1 MRRADI
7 EVPNLPVD
15 VDSWG
20 RSACYPRR
28 TFYPLSD
35 GPSTRN
41 HRITMTDFRLCSAC
55 RPRSQAGLCHCTR
68 RPISDRSEPTFARL
82 RYSLGGDRPSQ
93 TTRHAGSRIASRP
106 RLDIRERKGG
116 ISRVAPR
123 ELAPPLHSLPPILHI
138 LSLMPLQSCSKG
150 ARGLSV

>member
-1 MRRADI
+1 MANSHTLVTCASRRMRRADI

-35 GPSTRN
+35 GPSTRD
-41 HRITMTDFRLCSAC
+41 HQITMTDFRLCLSC
-55 RPRSQAGLCHCTR
+55 HSYSQAGLCHCTR
-68 RPISDRSEPTFARL
+68 QLISDQLEPTIARL

-93 TTRHAGSRIASRP
+93 TTRHAGSR
-106 RLDIRERKGG
+106 
-116 ISRVAPR
+116 
-123 ELAPPLHSLPPILHI
+123 
-138 LSLMPLQSCSKG
+138 
-150 ARGLSV
+150 ARITGRG

>member
-1 MRRADI
+1 M
-7 EVPNLPVD
+7 PNRTVAMD
-15 VDSWG
+15 AWV

-35 GPSTRN
+35 GPSTRD

-55 RPRSQAGLCHCTR
+55 QPRSQASLCHCTQQL
-68 RPISDRSEPTFARL
+68 ISDQLELTIARL

-93 TTRHAGSRIASRP
+93 TTCHAGSRAPVQGS
-106 RLDIRERKGG
+106 RLDTRKQKGG
-116 ISRVAPR
+116 ISRMAPHR
-123 ELAPPLHSLPPILHI
+123 LAPMLQSLPPILHI
-138 LSLMPLQSCSKG
+138 HSLVPLQSCSKG